1 MQCQEEEKILEIKMD
16 NFKMPDRQIYPQSN
30 KKPLKV
36 RRLNKNL
43 VFFKQLS
50 EEEMNI
56 LIALREISRKAYY
69 LGIGQKHE
77 SFIQKV

>member
-1 MQCQEEEKILEIKMD
+1 MNSRKSVKQNVKSLKINLMPCQEEEKILEIKMD

-43 VFFKQLS
+43 VFFK
-50 EEEMNI
+50 
-56 LIALREISRKAYY
+56 
-69 LGIGQKHE
+69 
-77 SFIQKV
+77 